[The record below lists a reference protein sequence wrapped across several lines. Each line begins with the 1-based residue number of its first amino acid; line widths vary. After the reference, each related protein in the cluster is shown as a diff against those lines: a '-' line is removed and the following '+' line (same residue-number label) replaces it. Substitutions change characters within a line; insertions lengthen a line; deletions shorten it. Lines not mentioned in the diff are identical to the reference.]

1 MNKLRFLLLGFTLL
15 LTACGEKLWLIKPF
29 DVSKD
34 DQVFMANVLIEERAR
49 YQLALLFVQADT
61 RRGREEQDKI
71 FGTGG
76 VPTPSHAS
84 DPEVLR
90 HISGVPIPL
99 HVRLVKDGEVLMD
112 EVVHTSAVDFFQ
124 AINYGGQRKS
134 VTGRAAQVVWL
145 DPGNYFLEAR
155 TVQETTEFSGTES
168 YIEFGYFNPKI

>member
-1 MNKLRFLLLGFTLL
+1 MNRLRFLLLGFILL

-34 DQVFMANVLIEERAR
+34 DQVFMANVLIEKRAR

-90 HISGVPIPL
+90 EISGVEIPL
-99 HVRLVKDGEVLMD
+99 YVRLVKDGELLMD
-112 EVVHTSAVDFFQ
+112 EELNTSAVDFYQ
-124 AINYGGQRKS
+124 WINYEGQDKH
-134 VTGRAAQVVWL
+134 VTGRAAQVIWL

-155 TVQETTEFSGTES
+155 TVQETRE
-168 YIEFGYFNPKI
+168 